1 MELTLLIDTSSES
14 GQRVARRLSEEPIA
28 WFTTVSKAGTPQP
41 RPVWF
46 LWNGQTFL
54 IFSQPQ
60 GYKVQHLRA
69 NPNVSLHLDG
79 DGQGGDIIVF
89 VGEAHL
95 EEKPVPKADLEAYI
109 KKYRDGLKRIGMTPD
124 TFVEIYQT
132 VIRITPSKLRG
143 H

>member
-1 MELTLLIDTSSES
+1 LLIDTSSEF
-14 GQRVARRLSEEPIA
+14 GKRVARRLSEEPIA
-28 WFTTVSKAGTPQP
+28 WFTTVSKDGIPQP

-46 LWNGQTFL
+46 LWNGQSFL

-60 GYKVQHLRA
+60 GFKVRHLRD

-95 EEKPVPKADLEAYI
+95 EEGLVPKTDLDAYMI
-109 KKYRDGLKRIGMTPD
+109 KYRDGLRRIGMTPD
-124 TFVEIYQT
+124 SFTESYQT
-132 VIRITPSKLRG
+132 VIRMKPSKLRG